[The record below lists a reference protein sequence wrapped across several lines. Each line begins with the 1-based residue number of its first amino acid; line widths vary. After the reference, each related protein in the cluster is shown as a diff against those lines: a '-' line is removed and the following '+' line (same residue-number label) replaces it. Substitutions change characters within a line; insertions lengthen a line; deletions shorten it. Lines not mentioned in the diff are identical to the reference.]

1 MGSCYRR
8 TVVRWMAGA
17 AAMAVGLLAGA
28 LAATACVGYL
38 DADAGVEATDA
49 SASEVGPASD
59 GDAGTGGDAALVDA
73 DAGCG
78 YPCIV
83 LADEPLVYLSF
94 DDDVGPQAR
103 DLSGNERHGQYPVGG
118 VTKGIDG
125 HMPGSKA
132 VRFSGKGAQA
142 IKMPA
147 GFADFTGTD
156 AKFSIELWMKA
167 DDLSG
172 LPFVLD
178 HQTFSP
184 RGGWLVRAQQGRI
197 GLEVWVDEQGATL
210 ESEDPLTVGQ
220 WHHVVL
226 AYDTTDRLAHVWVD
240 TKLLTREIGAGGSL
254 PVIQSW
260 SIGKQNCSPCETSSY
275 VGVLDEVA
283 LYDRVLDEATVIRHY
298 RAARP

>member
-1 MGSCYRR
+1 M
-8 TVVRWMAGA
+8 TA
-17 AAMAVGLLAGA
+17 GLLVGA

-38 DADAGVEATDA
+38 DADAGAADADAT
-49 SASEVGPASD
+49 ASEVGPPSG
-59 GDAGTGGDAALVDA
+59 GDAGAGDAASGDA
-73 DAGCG
+73 DAGSDAGCG
-78 YPCIV
+78 YGCVV
-83 LADEPLVYLSF
+83 LADAPLVYLPF

-103 DLSGNERHGQYPVGG
+103 DVSGNDRHGQYPVGG
-118 VTKGIDG
+118 VTKGIEC

-147 GFADFTGTD
+147 GFADFTGSD

-184 RGGWLVRAQQGRI
+184 RGGWLVRAQDGRI
-197 GLEVWVDEQGATL
+197 GLEVWVNEEVGTL
-210 ESEDPLTVGQ
+210 ESEEPLTVGQ

-226 AYDTTDRLAHVWVD
+226 AYDTTDRVAHVWVD
-240 TKLLTREIGAGGSL
+240 TKLLTREIGTGGSL

-275 VGVLDEVA
+275 TGVLDEVA